1 MEYQPSIANN
11 NASFSPELPSFATN
25 QGSPKKKS
33 TFKTVLKVIGII
45 ILIVVIGPPLLF
57 ALWCLLLIVSSALY
71 ILPVIG
77 TVGFGIALTK
87 ISKKKENKSNE
98 IFYYGIFFASMAI
111 LFIAGYL
118 HTTLGLTCGLQE
130 TNLALSLFQII
141 SSIF

>member
-1 MEYQPSIANN
+1 SIANN
-11 NASFSPELPSFATN
+11 NAGFNPELPSATAN
-25 QGSPKKKS
+25 QSPTKKKN
-33 TFKTVLKVIGII
+33 TFKNVLKIIGII

-57 ALWCLLLIVSSALY
+57 ALFCLFLLIVNSFF
-71 ILPVIG
+71 ILPVVG

-118 HTTLGLTCGLQE
+118 HNTLGLTCGLQE